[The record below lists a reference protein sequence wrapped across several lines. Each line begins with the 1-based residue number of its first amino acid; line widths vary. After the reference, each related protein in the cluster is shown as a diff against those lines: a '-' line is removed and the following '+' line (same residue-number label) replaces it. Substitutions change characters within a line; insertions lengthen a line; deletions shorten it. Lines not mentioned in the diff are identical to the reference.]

1 MWYFVFVFC
10 FTLLEVPKTKATT
23 TTRLAS
29 QQVRTEFSFL
39 RFHSRSVTAVLSNEK
54 KNKKKNSCI
63 GWIFLAADSS
73 GRIAVPAQ
81 RNRKRIE
88 MLVQFLFFFKHSN
101 PLFVS
106 LLQLVFFPLTIVEN
120 FLMYF
125 VSSGVQTH

>member
-1 MWYFVFVFC
+1 
-10 FTLLEVPKTKATT
+10 
-23 TTRLAS
+23 
-29 QQVRTEFSFL
+29 
-39 RFHSRSVTAVLSNEK
+39 VTAVLSNEK